1 MNDSQRI
8 AYGVQESN
16 HLQSPTEY
24 HAAVDYD
31 ESLSLSEV
39 AAAGGKITRLRIL
52 SEWRGTYGIKDVSY
66 CHATLPNGKVV
77 PVRVDG
83 NLMGVPAQKFMGEL
97 IAWAKEQGVFAKSL
111 GLLDKSNWSELKG

>member
-16 HLQSPTEY
+16 YLVSPNEY
-24 HAAVDYD
+24 HDAVDYSD
-31 ESLSLSEV
+31 QLSLAEV

-66 CHATLPNGKVV
+66 CHATLPGGKVV
-77 PVRVDG
+77 PVRVDWDLLG
-83 NLMGVPAQKFMGEL
+83 IPAQKFMGEL
-97 IAWAKEQGVFAKSL
+97 IAWAKDQGVFAKGL
-111 GLLDKSNWSELKG
+111 GLLDKSNWSELRG

>member
-1 MNDSQRI
+1 MNETQRD

-16 HLQSPTEY
+16 YLQSPSEY
-24 HAAVDYD
+24 HASVDYAD
-31 ESLSLSEV
+31 LLSLAEV

-66 CHATLPNGKVV
+66 CHATLPGGKVV

-97 IAWAKEQGVFAKSL
+97 IAWAKEQGVFAKGL